1 MTKLQDNC
9 QHQWSDGRLN
19 TIVSCKLC
27 GMIQPDRHTAKA
39 AELFNVKP
47 EDVTP
52 EQRRVGKTVNF
63 GQIYG
68 MTQNGVIHRMRNPT
82 RKEQR
87 DIEKAITGED

>member
-9 QHQWSDGRLN
+9 QHQWADGRLN

-27 GMIQPDRHTAKA
+27 GMLQPDPHAAMAADLFKVPVDEVTADQRRAAKA
-39 AELFNVKP
+39 I
-47 EDVTP
+47 
-52 EQRRVGKTVNF
+52 RF
-63 GQIYG
+63 GHIYG

-87 DIEKAITGED
+87 DVEKAIKGED